1 MFNIAFETKTILFC
15 YKQVMQQAGIEDEQV
30 VLVLEDHQFEG
41 TDFLELINS
50 LLSAGEIPGLYT
62 PEELEPVLAPLRDQ
76 ASDAGFRGTLAQ
88 YFASSKCVIHY
99 HKSNRHNIGFRTSMY
114 SLFLSFLFVRNTEK
128 PSCCLDH
135 GLFKQQVLRQLRE

>member
-1 MFNIAFETKTILFC
+1 MNTVGHQSCKMLVL
-15 YKQVMQQAGIEDEQV
+15 QVMQQAGIEDEQV
-30 VLVLEDHQFEG
+30 VLALEDHQFEG

-88 YFASSKCVIHY
+88 YFASSKLYDYLYCKKYREFFDFIYFQNYLPFKPCLHVTFLIWAMF
-99 HKSNRHNIGFRTSMY
+99 STVSM
-114 SLFLSFLFVRNTEK
+114 VT
-128 PSCCLDH
+128 D
-135 GLFKQQVLRQLRE
+135 

>member
-1 MFNIAFETKTILFC
+1 MEVDKNQSYKILVL
-15 YKQVMQQAGIEDEQV
+15 QVMQQAGIEDEQV

-62 PEELEPVLAPLRDQ
+62 PEELEPVLAPLRDE

-88 YFASSKCVIHY
+88 YFASSK
-99 HKSNRHNIGFRTSMY
+99 
-114 SLFLSFLFVRNTEK
+114 LF
-128 PSCCLDH
+128 
-135 GLFKQQVLRQLRE
+135 G

>member
-1 MFNIAFETKTILFC
+1 
-15 YKQVMQQAGIEDEQV
+15 MQQAGIEDEQV

-88 YFASSKCVIHY
+88 YFASSKLLIWLSLLQKN
-99 HKSNRHNIGFRTSMY
+99 KSKNIRYIT
-114 SLFLSFLFVRNTEK
+114 
-128 PSCCLDH
+128 
-135 GLFKQQVLRQLRE
+135 

>member
-1 MFNIAFETKTILFC
+1 
-15 YKQVMQQAGIEDEQV
+15 MQQAGIEDEQV

-88 YFASSKCVIHY
+88 YFASSKLCWLSLLQKN
-99 HKSNRHNIGFRTSMY
+99 KSKNIRYIT
-114 SLFLSFLFVRNTEK
+114 
-128 PSCCLDH
+128 
-135 GLFKQQVLRQLRE
+135 

>member
-1 MFNIAFETKTILFC
+1 MFIL
-15 YKQVMQQAGIEDEQV
+15 QVMQQAGIEDEQV

-88 YFASSKCVIHY
+88 YFASSKFLTSFIFCVF
-99 HKSNRHNIGFRTSMY
+99 KGNITITVTMPMKAIVT
-114 SLFLSFLFVRNTEK
+114 LCQWWQTL
-128 PSCCLDH
+128 
-135 GLFKQQVLRQLRE
+135 